1 MDHELSHFSPAK
13 ELKRSGSEAASWDPD
28 IESSGS
34 EPFQPSIDTDQ
45 DSPHHFRG
53 SSFGEDL
60 ENPYVS
66 KPEKG
71 KERTGGRELPWQE
84 KYKTAGFELERASQ
98 RNQELIELLSAKEAE
113 VARLREDLEALR
125 LEVQDSMQAET
136 STRELI
142 KKLETELVRG
152 TQRPIR
158 TKGECWKGPKV
169 RTLAKK
175 RAKFQMDP
183 RAIAK
188 ESKSYCC
195 HF

>member
-13 ELKRSGSEAASWDPD
+13 ELKRSGSEAASWDPE

-60 ENPYVS
+60 ESPYVS
-66 KPEKG
+66 VTR

-125 LEVQDSMQAET
+125 LEVQDSMQAEAR
-136 STRELI
+136 TRELI

-152 TQRPIR
+152 TQRPIK
-158 TKGECWKGPKV
+158 TKEECWKEPKV
-169 RTLAKK
+169 LILAKK
-175 RAKFQMDP
+175 RAKLQMDR
-183 RAIAK
+183 RAIAR
-188 ESKSYCC
+188 ENKS
-195 HF
+195 